1 MKEKA
6 ILAGL
11 MLIAATALSACAA
24 ETPAAQGDV
33 GGGETAE
40 QTDTGVV
47 RQTFV
52 DESQDGQ
59 LVEVVA
65 GALVTVKL
73 ESNAT
78 TGFRWELA
86 EPIDEGMLALIESK
100 YIAPE
105 DVNTDEETVG
115 AGGVEEWTFETLKP
129 GETTI
134 SMAYSRPWE
143 GGEKGVETFSFTVR
157 SLSGRLP

>member
-6 ILAGL
+6 VLAGL
-11 MLIAATALSACAA
+11 MLIAATALSACVAD
-24 ETPAAQGDV
+24 TSAAQEDV
-33 GGGETAE
+33 GAGQIAE
-40 QTDTGVV
+40 QTDIGVV
-47 RQTFV
+47 KQTFV

-59 LVEVVA
+59 LVEVAA
-65 GALVTVKL
+65 GTLVTVKL

-100 YIAPE
+100 YVPPQEAE
-105 DVNTDEETVG
+105 GDEEVVG

-129 GETTI
+129 GDATI

-143 GGEKGVETFSFTVR
+143 GGEKGVETFNVTVR
-157 SLSGRLP
+157 CLSGRAP